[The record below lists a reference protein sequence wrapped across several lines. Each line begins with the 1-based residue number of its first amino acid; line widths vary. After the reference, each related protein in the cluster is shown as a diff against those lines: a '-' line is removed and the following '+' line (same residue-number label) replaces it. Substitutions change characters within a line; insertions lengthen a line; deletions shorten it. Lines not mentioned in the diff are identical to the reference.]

1 MDLGSIFLI
10 LAVLVIVGMYLYA
23 PFMTRARKTSTNQTH
38 EVSALKAER
47 DRVIN
52 ALQELDFDQK
62 LGKIPVEDY
71 PEQRAELLKKGS
83 EILRQLDEL
92 EPILSSARDAESRI
106 EKAAAA
112 KRADASSNAAEL
124 SDEEL
129 EAMIAARRKQHKSK
143 SAGFCPSC
151 GKPVLV
157 ADHFCPSC
165 GKSLK

>member
-1 MDLGSIFLI
+1 MELGSIFLV

-23 PFMTRARKTSTNQTH
+23 PFMSRARRLSINEMH
-38 EVSALKAER
+38 EISALKAER

-52 ALQELDFDQK
+52 SLQELDFDFK
-62 LGKIPVEDY
+62 LGKIPTEDY

-83 EILRQLDEL
+83 DILRQLDEL

-112 KRADASSNAAEL
+112 KRADASSSAADL
-124 SDEEL
+124 SDEDI
-129 EAMIAARRKQHKSK
+129 EAMIVARRKQHKSK
-143 SAGFCPSC
+143 PAGFCPSC

-157 ADHFCPSC
+157 SDHFCPSC